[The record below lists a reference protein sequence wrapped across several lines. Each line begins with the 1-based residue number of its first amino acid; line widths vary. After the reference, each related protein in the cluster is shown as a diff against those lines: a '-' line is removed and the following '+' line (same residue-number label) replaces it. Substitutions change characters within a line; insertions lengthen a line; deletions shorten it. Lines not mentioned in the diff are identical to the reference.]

1 MRREGRL
8 FTEGY
13 REMKSKAVSG
23 IMLTLL
29 LISMLTLAF
38 NVQPVEASGTI
49 YIRADGSIDPSTANI
64 TSVDNVTYYFTD
76 NIYDE
81 IVVQRSNITMDG
93 NRYTL
98 QGYGSGKG
106 FGLTGINNVTIKNTN
121 IKGFWTGIYLNSTSS
136 TAISGNNI
144 TNNGYGIRFS
154 YSSDNSISG
163 NNITNNG
170 YGIRFSYSSS
180 NTISGNN
187 ITENGGAG
195 IWLSY
200 SSDNSISGNNITN
213 NDYGIP
219 LYYSSNNTLRN
230 NDASNNKYHFGV
242 YGWLLSHYIQDIDDS
257 NTVNGKPVYYW
268 VNRRDVAVPLDAGY
282 VALVNC
288 TSMTVQN
295 LNLTNNGQ
303 GVLLASTKNST
314 ITKNNITNNGYGIR
328 FSYSSSNTISGNNI
342 TNNGYGIWLS
352 YSSSNTIS
360 GNNTTAN
367 NWAGI
372 GLPGSNYNTISENS
386 ITTNE
391 YGIYL
396 DESSNNKIYHNN
408 FIDNTNQTVVQD
420 VCTNIWDDGYPSG
433 GNYWSDHVCSGNPS
447 DGSQPYIIDA
457 NNIDHYPFQDPNG
470 WLLHQLTVT
479 SSPIAG
485 ITFTV
490 DGVPQTTPYTE
501 WLLEGSY
508 TLIMPE
514 THNRYV
520 WSHWLED
527 GDTNRIKTI
536 LLQGTTWTAVYESA
550 PKPVGG
556 KATPIYDITFEPE
569 LQPLWI
575 WLSTIILS
583 LAVAVVYVTK
593 RKKHTQINY
602 QTNNQSAPTALR

>member
-187 ITENGGAG
+187 IT
-195 IWLSY
+195 
-200 SSDNSISGNNITN
+200 
-213 NDYGIP
+213 
-219 LYYSSNNTLRN
+219 
-230 NDASNNKYHFGV
+230 
-242 YGWLLSHYIQDIDDS
+242 
-257 NTVNGKPVYYW
+257 
-268 VNRRDVAVPLDAGY
+268 
-282 VALVNC
+282 
-288 TSMTVQN
+288 
-295 LNLTNNGQ
+295 
-303 GVLLASTKNST
+303 
-314 ITKNNITNNGYGIR
+314 
-328 FSYSSSNTISGNNI
+328 
-342 TNNGYGIWLS
+342 NNGYGIWLS
-352 YSSSNTIS
+352 YSSSNAIS
-360 GNNTTAN
+360 GNYITAN

-479 SSPIAG
+479 SLPIAG

-593 RKKHTQINY
+593 RKRHIKIN
-602 QTNNQSAPTALR
+602 

>member
-187 ITENGGAG
+187 ITENSL
-195 IWLSY
+195 ILQ
-200 SSDNSISGNNITN
+200 ITVF
-213 NDYGIP
+213 
-219 LYYSSNNTLRN
+219 LE
-230 NDASNNKYHFGV
+230 
-242 YGWLLSHYIQDIDDS
+242 
-257 NTVNGKPVYYW
+257 
-268 VNRRDVAVPLDAGY
+268 
-282 VALVNC
+282 
-288 TSMTVQN
+288 
-295 LNLTNNGQ
+295 
-303 GVLLASTKNST
+303 
-314 ITKNNITNNGYGIR
+314 IT
-328 FSYSSSNTISGNNI
+328 
-342 TNNGYGIWLS
+342 
-352 YSSSNTIS
+352 
-360 GNNTTAN
+360 
-367 NWAGI
+367 
-372 GLPGSNYNTISENS
+372 
-386 ITTNE
+386 
-391 YGIYL
+391 
-396 DESSNNKIYHNN
+396 
-408 FIDNTNQTVVQD
+408 
-420 VCTNIWDDGYPSG
+420 
-433 GNYWSDHVCSGNPS
+433 
-447 DGSQPYIIDA
+447 
-457 NNIDHYPFQDPNG
+457 
-470 WLLHQLTVT
+470 
-479 SSPIAG
+479 
-485 ITFTV
+485 
-490 DGVPQTTPYTE
+490 
-501 WLLEGSY
+501 
-508 TLIMPE
+508 
-514 THNRYV
+514 
-520 WSHWLED
+520 
-527 GDTNRIKTI
+527 
-536 LLQGTTWTAVYESA
+536 
-550 PKPVGG
+550 
-556 KATPIYDITFEPE
+556 
-569 LQPLWI
+569 
-575 WLSTIILS
+575 
-583 LAVAVVYVTK
+583 
-593 RKKHTQINY
+593 
-602 QTNNQSAPTALR
+602 